1 MDPNAR
7 PACRH
12 ADHASIAAKALTI
25 EVGGDTYQITGV
37 DPAVALRF
45 LSCCNG
51 NVPIAD
57 ICKRHSIP
65 LEIAAAIIE
74 TCRDTELL
82 YLDVP
87 VIVQIPADLFLDIL
101 KQRYAAWN
109 KELFSQLLWRFLP
122 SGKAKP
128 SLVDG
133 WLLESY
139 HFIRGASA
147 RLAYA
152 TSLSHDERITPY
164 FLDHHLEEYDHYSFF
179 EDALRRRNVIFED
192 SVPLPSTEAII
203 NFARMAARRG
213 PLHYMACSGLLESSG
228 SDTARA
234 VEFYRTVAT
243 YYDEARSGFT
253 EPLLAHVLLDQEY
266 QHGSICARILRNFDY
281 IETRLANDV
290 LDTAERFK
298 DTIVYWF
305 KDVYRTYTSADP
317 GIFGPRSREFY
328 RATGRGIE

>member
-1 MDPNAR
+1 MDPKAR

-12 ADHASIAAKALTI
+12 ADHVSIAAKALTV
-25 EVGGDTYQITGV
+25 EAAGDTYRITGI

-51 NVPIAD
+51 SRSIAD
-57 ICKRHSIP
+57 ICKRTSIP
-65 LEIAAAIIE
+65 LDIAGAIID

-82 YLDVP
+82 YVDLP
-87 VIVQIPADLFLDIL
+87 PLAHIPADEFLEIL
-101 KQRYAAWN
+101 RRRYAIWN
-109 KELFSQLLWRFLP
+109 TELFSQPLWRFLP
-122 SGKAKP
+122 WGKAKP

-139 HFIRGASA
+139 HFIRGAAA

-152 TSLSHDERITPY
+152 ASLSHDERVTPY
-164 FLDHHLEEYDHYSFF
+164 FLDHHLEEYDHFRFF
-179 EDALRRRNVIFED
+179 EDALRRRNVTFEN

-234 VEFYRTVAT
+234 VEFYRMIAT
-243 YYDEARSGFT
+243 HYDAARSGFT

-266 QHGSICARILRNFDY
+266 QHGSICSRILGNFDH
-281 IETRLANDV
+281 IETRLANDI

-305 KDVYRTYTSADP
+305 QDVYRTYTSADAAT
-317 GIFGPRSREFY
+317 FGPRSREYY
-328 RATGRGIE
+328 RATGKGFE